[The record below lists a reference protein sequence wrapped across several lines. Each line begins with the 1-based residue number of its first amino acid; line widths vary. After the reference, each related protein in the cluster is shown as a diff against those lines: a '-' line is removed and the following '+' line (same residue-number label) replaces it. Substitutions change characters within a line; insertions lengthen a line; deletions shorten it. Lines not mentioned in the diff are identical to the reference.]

1 MTLLQTFDPWWH
13 PAEWHPA
20 FRELYIP
27 FNRSLLLKK
36 EAGWH
41 AARLTVAIS
50 MPTPLQQSSAG
61 KAAQICINRYLK
73 CLEISRK
80 LGKDIAQQPKQTTTV
95 WHRPE
100 HSQLPLYTKPR
111 TPHPPPVAYL
121 TALSVS
127 ACAKAAPWIPL
138 NVSSPKERL
147 QVMSNPPAW
156 LTMSGSFVVCLSP
169 LIHFVWFNGYVAQQL
184 SLQPVLREGQ
194 HVLSSLFLSLSLGS

>member
-1 MTLLQTFDPWWH
+1 MGSVEDVVARYCSGRAGTQLLPSLSDFS
-13 PAEWHPA
+13 
-20 FRELYIP
+20 
-27 FNRSLLLKK
+27 RSLLLKK

-80 LGKDIAQQPKQTTTV
+80 LGKDIAQQPKQTITV

-111 TPHPPPVAYL
+111 TPQPPPGCIPYSIACQRLCQSSSVDTAQRVKSKR
-121 TALSVS
+121 ALSS
-127 ACAKAAPWIPL
+127 Y
-138 NVSSPKERL
+138 E
-147 QVMSNPPAW
+147 
-156 LTMSGSFVVCLSP
+156 
-169 LIHFVWFNGYVAQQL
+169 
-184 SLQPVLREGQ
+184 
-194 HVLSSLFLSLSLGS
+194 